1 MWWLIFFFSGHKIP
15 FPLGNS
21 PGSCRGIFLFPL
33 LLLPRIVF
41 KSSMRYEEN
50 CNINTSSGHLYP
62 SHKKKRQR
70 TWILLFPVTSS
81 VVIAFFQHSTYLT
94 SIRKDAK
101 AIIRHSW
108 PWIQEKEKQSST
120 FLTTKAHF
128 RGVDRSGASQRVNLL
143 AFMVWVDFF
152 TKEKFHM
159 MRVFLSVVLVL
170 FLRCL
175 PCCESHPSVTLSS
188 CTTSRLNDIFCKCTQ
203 T

>member
-70 TWILLFPVTSS
+70 TWTWILFFPVTSS
-81 VVIAFFQHSTYLT
+81 LVIAFFQHSTYLT

-101 AIIRHSW
+101 AIIRQSW

-120 FLTTKAHF
+120 FLTTKTHF
-128 RGVDRSGASQRVNLL
+128 RGVVLL
-143 AFMVWVDFF
+143 RGLICLHLWCGSIFF

-159 MRVFLSVVLVL
+159 MRVFECRSCVIFAVSSLLWKSS
-170 FLRCL
+170 F
-175 PCCESHPSVTLSS
+175 SHFVKLHH
-188 CTTSRLNDIFCKCTQ
+188 F
-203 T
+203 